1 MVGRRNSSIVVV
13 RVRDMRAGKRILAT
27 TSRWRMGMF
36 GGFGMGFVA
45 TVMCGDVK
53 GEGGEGGWL
62 GVLGGGC
69 GAGGGGGVG
78 RGGGGGGVCSSH
90 LTDCASFFN
99 RRMRCSV
106 PDAA

>member
-53 GEGGEGGWL
+53 GEGGEG
-62 GVLGGGC
+62 
-69 GAGGGGGVG
+69 
-78 RGGGGGGVCSSH
+78 VCSSH